1 MRIYV
6 AFSGDTLRTVADRYA
21 VRIDS
26 IKRMNP
32 EIGDPDRVIAG
43 MIVRIPSAADT
54 EPDAIDD
61 PTIDSTEG
69 GTMAAPAIDPAV
81 LPFPVSPP
89 RSRAHADNWIPVI
102 PAGTMAETDYDV
114 LIVGS
119 GAGGGAA
126 LWRLGERWAGS
137 EKRIGV
143 IEAGDTLLPT
153 AAANLPMFTE
163 CRLRHLWLNPKYLK
177 RYGSADAFAPNGAAA
192 PSFFTQ
198 FMALGGRTLLW
209 PAVCPRMA
217 PADFAGW
224 PVTCEEMNNYYNV
237 AEQVMK
243 VNSYYARGSALQDT
257 LLSRLWSGGLTEAV
271 DLPMAVDLAE
281 TRFGLMHTNVFFS
294 TILFFALTMNRRNV
308 DLAVQTRAV
317 KVLVENNRVAGV
329 EAKSKDGSTH
339 TIRAGT
345 VVLAA
350 STIETP
356 RLLLNSGIQGEAIGR
371 YLTNHSCIRAAGIVQ
386 TADFPE
392 ELGTLGIMLPRDESR
407 PYQLTIKGP
416 GSYFWYQDTRK
427 PFRKE
432 WGIEMTGTGT
442 VQSRAENRVMLD
454 PVRKDKFG
462 VPEARIQ
469 FAYSEADWN
478 VIERMADGIRRVSLA
493 MKAPFASENGRPAF
507 YLVPPGADN
516 HDMGTC
522 RMGVDPSTSATN
534 RFGQIHGIDGL
545 FVADASVIP
554 SSGAA
559 DPVLTV
565 TALAIRTADYIAD
578 LSEASGRR

>member
-1 MRIYV
+1 MRMYV
-6 AFSGDTLRTVADRYA
+6 ASDRDTLRTIAERYA
-21 VRIDS
+21 ASVAAVM
-26 IKRMNP
+26 RMNP
-32 EIGDPDRVIAG
+32 GIGDPDRFISG
-43 MIVRIPSAADT
+43 MTVRLPSTPTTADAIADT
-54 EPDAIDD
+54 SDD
-61 PTIDSTEG
+61 PTEG
-69 GTMAAPAIDPAV
+69 GMSAPAIDTAV
-81 LPFPVSPP
+81 LPYPVSPP
-89 RSRAHADNWIPVI
+89 RSRVHADNWIPVI
-102 PAGTMAETDYDV
+102 PAGTMAETEYDV

-126 LWRLGERWAGS
+126 LWRLGERWVDS

-163 CRLRHLWLNPKYLK
+163 CRLRHLWRSPKYLN
-177 RYGSADAFAPNGAAA
+177 RYGSFALGQKGAASA
-192 PSFFTQ
+192 DPSMFTQ
-198 FMALGGRTLLW
+198 FIALGGRTLIW

-224 PVTCEEMNNYYNV
+224 PVTSKEMNNYYHL

-243 VNSYYARGSALQDT
+243 VNSNYARGSALQDT
-257 LLSRLWSGGLTEAV
+257 LLGRLRSGGFTEAV
-271 DLPMAVDLAE
+271 DLPMAVDFAE
-281 TRFGLMHTNVFFS
+281 TRFGLMHSNVFFS
-294 TILFFALTMNRRNV
+294 SILFFALTMNRRSV

-317 KVLVENNRVAGV
+317 KVLVENNRAAGIEV
-329 EAKSKDGSTH
+329 KSEDGSTH
-339 TIRAGT
+339 VIRAET
-345 VVLAA
+345 IVLAA

-356 RLLLNSGIQGEAIGR
+356 RLLLNSGLQGEAIGR
-371 YLTNHSCIRAAGIVQ
+371 YLTNHSCIKASGIVQ
-386 TADFPE
+386 RADFPE
-392 ELGTLGIMLPRDESR
+392 ELGTLGIMLPPDERR

-416 GSYFWYQDTRK
+416 GSYFWYQDTLK

-432 WGIEMTGTGT
+432 WGIEMTGTGY
-442 VQSRAENRVMLD
+442 VQSRAENRVTLD
-454 PVRKDKFG
+454 PVRKDKYG

-469 FAYSEADWN
+469 FAYSEADWD

-493 MKAPFASENGRPAF
+493 MNAPFTAENGRPAF
-507 YLVPPGADN
+507 YLLSPGADN

-554 SSGAA
+554 GSGAA